1 MDGKNTKEDA
11 EPHVGFVVATFGA
24 MQNVTDLNTI
34 VTTEMLAGNADKLAT
49 SARINNKSR
58 Y

>member
-34 VTTEMLAGNADKLAT
+34 VSTKMLAENADKRAT
-49 SARINNKSR
+49 SARTPTKR
-58 Y
+58 R